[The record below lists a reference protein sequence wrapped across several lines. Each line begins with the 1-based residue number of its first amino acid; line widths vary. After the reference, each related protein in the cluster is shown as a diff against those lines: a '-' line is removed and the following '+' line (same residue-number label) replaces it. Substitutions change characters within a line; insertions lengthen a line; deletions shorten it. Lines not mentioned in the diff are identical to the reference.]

1 MTSMPTKSWRSP
13 GIPRSA
19 NVGLS
24 THLIKILLAKASC
37 RPVHGW
43 DVEEHLASIVRI
55 EFSLRVHGIRYD
67 APLIRRLIPAAGFTE
82 PLIVLRR
89 FSSWIA
95 GASRLSSAAGAVDLC
110 LHEGLPA
117 LLRDPL
123 AARRPHG
130 VEGLEH
136 QRICKALHLYKIDNV
151 LHVG

>member
-1 MTSMPTKSWRSP
+1 MPTKSWRSP

-37 RPVHGW
+37 RLVHRW
-43 DVEEHLASIVRI
+43 DVEEHQASSVRI

-67 APLIRRLIPAAGFTE
+67 APFIRRLIPTAGFTE
-82 PLIVLRR
+82 PLIV
-89 FSSWIA
+89 FNTWVA
-95 GASRLSSAAGAVDLC
+95 GASGLSSAAGAVDLC
-110 LHEGLPA
+110 LHEGLPD
-117 LLRDPL
+117 LLGDPL
-123 AARRPHG
+123 AAKRPHG